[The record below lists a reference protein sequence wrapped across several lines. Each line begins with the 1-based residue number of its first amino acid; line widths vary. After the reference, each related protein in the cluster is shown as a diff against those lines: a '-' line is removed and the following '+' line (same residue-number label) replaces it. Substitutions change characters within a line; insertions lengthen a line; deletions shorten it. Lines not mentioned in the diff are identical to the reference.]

1 MNRRLSQQS
10 MAFYRVSRCLVHKQW
25 SRILVLHFTYIS
37 SVLASTCA
45 PFSRNHSP
53 NLYFERVISCSE
65 NEASVGVTN
74 RDLLAC
80 NLFKT
85 LNDKIIKVSLVLL
98 YNNPCF
104 LKYLTRQCHKRQ
116 LVALF
121 TEDRKNV
128 KILFKKLTLFLYD
141 KTPYYLVPM
150 FH

>member
-1 MNRRLSQQS
+1 MYCLTYTYMSDYKAMQVFLFINRRFSQQS

-74 RDLLAC
+74 RGLYEWH
-80 NLFKT
+80 LFKT
-85 LNDKIIKVSLVLL
+85 LNDKIIKCPWS
-98 YNNPCF
+98 F
-104 LKYLTRQCHKRQ
+104 FIITF
-116 LVALF
+116 AF
-121 TEDRKNV
+121 
-128 KILFKKLTLFLYD
+128 
-141 KTPYYLVPM
+141 
-150 FH
+150 